1 MSARPARGP
10 ARGAPRRAAPVPDRP
25 RRSGTPAPPLTLRH
39 PAAWLALLA
48 IAGAIAWLVTHHIAD
63 PDLWQH
69 LRVGRT
75 IWETRGIPRTHLW
88 TWPNLGQP
96 EVLPSWLFRAL
107 LWPFWSA
114 AGEWGLQ
121 AWRWL
126 TTLGA
131 FAILALVARRLG
143 TRGLVPWLAFV
154 LAALTYRQRSE
165 VRPETLA
172 ALLFVTALWLLE
184 RGRSGDRRAAWG
196 LPLVALAW
204 VNAHVSWWMGFAL
217 IAIFAAESWVRERT
231 PPRTL
236 LLAAAVALAASF
248 VNPFGWRALWQP
260 FEYQFTLRDDP
271 LFRTIAELKPVDWH
285 DNRWNGLP
293 LLVAGWP
300 LLALLRA
307 RRGSD
312 AQRGPGLDGVE
323 LMLLAVFGGLGLTTQ
338 RFLGFFALAAAPYVA
353 RDLSQVLA
361 GWRGPVLAPWPRAI
375 AVAAAAA
382 ALVAVERSHS
392 DLAAGPGVDTR
403 FLPVAACDYIE
414 RAGVRGNGLNEFWQ
428 GGYLVWRF
436 WPQRDRLPFMDI
448 HQTGSA
454 EDRARMAQLG
464 ERRGA
469 LQALDRRHHF
479 EWVLCSNRVQL
490 SGELANELDAD
501 SSWVLAFTDDAA
513 LLYLRRHGALAAI
526 AERDGYRWLA
536 GGQDALRAL
545 GRRVAADPGVRP
557 AVRAELQRAIHASP
571 ARSGVAQNLL
581 ASLAMVEGRFTE
593 AVARFDSSRATG
605 TVIVGLEE
613 RRRQALGLAGAR

>member
-1 MSARPARGP
+1 
-10 ARGAPRRAAPVPDRP
+10 V
-25 RRSGTPAPPLTLRH
+25 LV
-39 PAAWLALLA
+39 A

-75 IWETRGIPRTHLW
+75 IWESREIPRTHLW
-88 TWPNLGQP
+88 TYPSFGQP
-96 EVLPSWLFRAL
+96 EVLPSWLFRTL

-131 FAILALVARRLG
+131 FGILALVARRLG
-143 TRGLVPWLAFV
+143 VQGFVPWLAFV
-154 LAALTYRQRSE
+154 LAALVHRQRSE

-172 ALLFVTALWLLE
+172 ALLLATALWLLE
-184 RGRSGDRRAAWG
+184 RWRSGDRRAAWG

-217 IAIFAAESWVRERT
+217 LAIVAAESWVRERT

-236 LLAAAVALAASF
+236 LLAAAAALAASF

-271 LFRTIAELKPVDWH
+271 LFRTIAELKPVDWG
-285 DNRWNGLP
+285 DNLWNGLP

-307 RRGSD
+307 RRGPH
-312 AQRGPGLDGVE
+312 ARRGSGFDGVE
-323 LMLLAVFGGLGLTTQ
+323 LALLAVFGWLGLGTQ
-338 RFLGFFALAAAPYVA
+338 RFLGFFALVAAPYVA
-353 RDLSQVLA
+353 RDLSQLLA

-375 AVAAAAA
+375 AVAVAAA
-382 ALVAVERSHS
+382 ALVAMERSHS

-428 GGYLVWRF
+428 GGYLLWRF

-448 HQTGSA
+448 HQSGSPQ
-454 EDRARMAQLG
+454 DRALMARLG

-469 LQALDRRHHF
+469 LQALDQRYHF
-479 EWVLCSNRVQL
+479 AWVLCSNRWQL
-490 SGELANELDAD
+490 SGELAGELDAD
-501 SSWVLAFTDDAA
+501 SSWVLAFADDAA

-526 AERDGYRWLA
+526 AARDGYRWLA
-536 GGQDALRAL
+536 GGPDALRAL
-545 GRRVAADPGVRP
+545 GQRVAADTSVRP
-557 AVRAELQRAIHASP
+557 AVRAELQRAIHESP

-581 ASLAMVEGRFTE
+581 AGLAMVEGHYAE

-605 TVIVGLEE
+605 AVIVGLEE
-613 RRRQALGLAGAR
+613 LRRQALDLAGSR